1 MGRTRKIK
9 GFTLLEATLGIAIS
23 ALLLGSLVLV
33 FKVGKS
39 SWNVSNQQ
47 SELLQHARIAMT
59 RLSSELRYATGLTQ
73 ADMLVVEFTTK
84 VLVDSDNSTTET
96 IRYEVVGNT
105 IQRSVNAG
113 TKQIVAGD
121 SFAGRV
127 IARFY
132 SVVPVK
138 LDGGSNV
145 VPLDILDPL
154 SMAVGI
160 RVAMSM
166 QDPYS
171 KTVVV
176 STMANFRD
184 K

>member
-1 MGRTRKIK
+1 MTRVRNIK
-9 GFTLLEATLGIAIS
+9 GFTLLEATLAVAIS
-23 ALLLGSLVLV
+23 ALLLGSLLLV

-47 SELLQHARIAMT
+47 SELLQHARTAMA

-73 ADMLVVEFTTK
+73 ANLLGVEFTTK
-84 VLVDSDNSTTET
+84 VLVDSDNTTTET

-121 SFAGRV
+121 ALAGGV
-127 IARFY
+127 IAKFY
-132 SVVPVK
+132 SVTPVK
-138 LDGGSNV
+138 LDAGFNV
-145 VPLDILDPL
+145 APLDTLDPL
-154 SMAVGI
+154 SLAIGL

-166 QDPYS
+166 QDTHS